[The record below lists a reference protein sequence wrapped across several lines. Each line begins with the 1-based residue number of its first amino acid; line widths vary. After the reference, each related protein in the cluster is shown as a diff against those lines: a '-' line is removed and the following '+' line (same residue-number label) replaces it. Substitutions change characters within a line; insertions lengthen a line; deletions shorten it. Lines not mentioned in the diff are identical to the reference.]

1 MYHQASRAARNVRII
16 ARVRRLG
23 QEPSS
28 HREIP
33 PCEIVSYV
41 QGVASMQ
48 APGSGDA
55 VVRGASPHPS
65 IAMGDMGNML
75 ADFQQ
80 AFGSPVR
87 TVKRSP
93 IDPQGSE
100 DCKKHKTVK
109 AQFDTSSPIVQA
121 WVDPL
126 LRASCHE
133 LRRLGPQGRPLLVAT
148 ACSGTGAPTL
158 ALKADCPQIVPSVVH
173 ATMQSQRPL
182 VGHWAG

>member
-1 MYHQASRAARNVRII
+1 
-16 ARVRRLG
+16 
-23 QEPSS
+23 
-28 HREIP
+28 
-33 PCEIVSYV
+33 
-41 QGVASMQ
+41 MQ

-65 IAMGDMGNML
+65 IAMGDKGTNMFV
-75 ADFQQ
+75 DFQQ
-80 AFGSPVR
+80 AAFGSPVR
-87 TVKRSP
+87 TVQRSP
-93 IDPQGSE
+93 LDPQDSQVR
-100 DCKKHKTVK
+100 KKHKTVK
-109 AQFDTSSPIVQA
+109 APFDTSSPIVQA